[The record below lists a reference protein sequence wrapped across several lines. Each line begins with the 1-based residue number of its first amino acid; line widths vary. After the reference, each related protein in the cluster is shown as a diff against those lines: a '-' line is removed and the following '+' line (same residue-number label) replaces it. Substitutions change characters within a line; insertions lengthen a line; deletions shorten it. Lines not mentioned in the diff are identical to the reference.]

1 MVETEHRAY
10 KYNNDSKDWRERY
23 LHDYYGQEALDYYN
37 NFLMLKDGYG
47 YYNSGVFCLRS
58 DSIHWN
64 SWAHYFKIAIDKISD
79 KVSDQAVLNFSIWK
93 DKLPVKPLPA
103 LFNWTCHSSI
113 PLLDSH
119 KMKLVEP
126 VIPYSPI
133 GIIHLTNQTKNISL
147 KLKQVGLDLDFK
159 LQYQEV
165 KKILQILSNQTK
177 K

>member
-1 MVETEHRAY
+1 
-10 KYNNDSKDWRERY
+10 
-23 LHDYYGQEALDYYN
+23 
-37 NFLMLKDGYG
+37 MLKDGYG